1 MSKKNHNKR
10 NDAREVARAEII
22 ATVITLALSGGSDLK
37 ISVSSV
43 ATLMLFWV
51 TVGITYLLIEEDT
64 KGIIKQL
71 KHRKHYTRIPNREFS
86 DV

>member
-1 MSKKNHNKR
+1 MSKRKNNNR
-10 NDAREVARAEII
+10 NDAREVARAEIV
-22 ATVITLALSGGSDLK
+22 ATVMTLAAAGGSDLK
-37 ISVSSV
+37 LSVSSV
-43 ATLMLFWV
+43 ATLMLFWIV
-51 TVGITYLLIEEDT
+51 VGITYLLIEEDT